1 MGLVMAERQLQ
12 SVCTALACKWT
23 GVWQDGPGHSGDNSP
38 RVIFVVVVVV
48 WLEQCATGSDHDGW
62 NHDEVMMFFSP
73 GSGSLPS
80 YTLSK

>member
-48 WLEQCATGSDHDGW
+48 VVVWLEQCATGSDHDGW
-62 NHDEVMMFFSP
+62 NHDEVMMFFP
-73 GSGSLPS
+73 LGLALYPHIP
-80 YTLSK
+80 